1 MALLNIQD
9 PPKNTPFSL
18 FVLGFRPFFL
28 AAGIFSVISM
38 SMWLLNYSGHLS
50 IPLEGLAN
58 FHWHAHEMIYGFSI
72 AIISGFL
79 LTAIKNWTG
88 VQTIQH
94 RPLLILFSL
103 WLIARIALLFGTQF
117 IVVAAIFDLSFNL
130 FLFISMLQPILQVKQ
145 WKQIGIISKVLLLGI
160 FNAFFYLG
168 VLGLLDSGV
177 YWGIYGGLFM
187 VIAVIMNMGRRV
199 MPFFI
204 EKGVGYPVQLKNSK
218 WLDISSLVLFLA
230 LAIVEVFVLDIHLSS
245 YIAAPLFIV
254 SVIRLYNWHTRG
266 IWKSSLL
273 WGLYG
278 SFIFITIAFL
288 MFSIMPYSTFISR
301 SIALHTLTV
310 GGISLITMSMMSRVT
325 LGHTG
330 RNVNQPSPWITV
342 VQWILLL
349 GVITRVVFPIVIPSL
364 YTGWILTSQLL
375 WITGYSLFVWV
386 NYPYLARPR
395 IDGAEG

>member
-1 MALLNIQD
+1 MSLLNIQD
-9 PPKNTPFSL
+9 PQKNVAFSL

-38 SMWLLNYSGHLS
+38 ALWMVNYSGQLV
-50 IPLEGLAN
+50 IPLQGLAN
-58 FHWHAHEMIYGFSI
+58 FHWHAHEMIYGFSL

-88 VQTIQH
+88 VQTIQY
-94 RPLLILFSL
+94 RPLMALFSL
-103 WLIARIALLFGTQF
+103 WLVARIALLFGTQL
-117 IVVAAIFDLSFNL
+117 IMVAAVFDLTFNL
-130 FLFISMLQPILQVKQ
+130 MLFIAMLQPIVQVKQ
-145 WKQIGIISKVLLLGI
+145 SKQIGIISKVLLLGI

-168 VLGLLDSGV
+168 LLGFLDSGV
-177 YWGIYGGLFM
+177 YWGIYGGLFL
-187 VIAVIMNMGRRV
+187 VIAVVMNMGRRV

-230 LAIVEVFVLDIHLSS
+230 LAIVEVFILDSYISS
-245 YIAAPLFIV
+245 YIAAPLFLI

-278 SFIFITIAFL
+278 SFVFITLAFL
-288 MFSIMPYSTFISR
+288 LFSILPYTSFITR
-301 SIALHTLTV
+301 SIALHTLTI
-310 GGISLITMSMMSRVT
+310 GGISLITVSMMSRVT

-330 RNVNQPSPWITV
+330 RSVNQPSPWIDV
-342 VQWILLL
+342 VQWILLITI
-349 GVITRVVFPIVIPSL
+349 ITRVVLPVVLPSL
-364 YTGWILTSQLL
+364 YNTWIVSSQLL
-375 WITGYSLFVWV
+375 WIAGYSLFAWV
-386 NYPYLARPR
+386 NYPYLTRPR
-395 IDGAEG
+395 TDGAEG

>member
-9 PPKNTPFSL
+9 PPSKKPFSL

-28 AAGIFSVISM
+28 AAGFFSVISM
-38 SMWLLNYSGHLS
+38 ALWMANFNFGLS
-50 IPLEGLAN
+50 IPLQGLAN
-58 FHWHAHEMIYGFSI
+58 FHWHAHEMIYGFAI

-94 RPLLILFSL
+94 RPLILLFL
-103 WLIARIALLFGTQF
+103 CWVIARLALLFGTQF
-117 IVVAAIFDLSFNL
+117 ILVAAIFDVSFNL
-130 FLFISMLQPILQVKQ
+130 FLFLAMLQPILRVKQ

-160 FNAFFYLG
+160 FNALFYLG
-168 VLGLLDSGV
+168 LLGYLDAGV

-187 VIAVIMNMGRRV
+187 VIAIIMNMGRRV
-199 MPFFI
+199 IPFFI
-204 EKGVGYPVQLKNSK
+204 ERGVSDNIQLKNSK

-230 LAIVEVFVLDIHLSS
+230 LAIVEVFILDSLLSS

-254 SVIRLYNWHTRG
+254 SIIRLYNWYTRG
-266 IWKSSLL
+266 IWKSPLL

-278 SFIFITIAFL
+278 SLIFISLAFL
-288 MFSIMPYSTFISR
+288 LFALLPYTPFISR
-301 SIALHTLTV
+301 SIVLHTLTV
-310 GGISLITMSMMSRVT
+310 GGISLITVSMMSRVT

-330 RNVNQPSPWITV
+330 RNVHQPSDWINW
-342 VQWILLL
+342 VQWLLLL
-349 GVITRVVFPIVIPSL
+349 GVISRVVLPVILPGL
-364 YTGWILTSQLL
+364 YSSWIIISQLL
-375 WITGYSLFVWV
+375 WIAGFGLFLWI
-386 NYPYLARPR
+386 NYPLLTKPR

>member
-1 MALLNIQD
+1 MSLLNIQD
-9 PPKNTPFSL
+9 PPSNKPFSL

-38 SMWLLNYSGHLS
+38 ALWMANFIFGLS

-58 FHWHAHEMIYGFSI
+58 FHWHAHEMIYGFTL

-94 RPLLILFSL
+94 RPLLLLFSL
-103 WLIARIALLFGTQF
+103 WVVARLALLFGTKF

-130 FLFISMLQPILQVKQ
+130 FLFLALLQPILRVKQ
-145 WKQIGIISKVLLLGI
+145 WKQIGIISKILLLGI

-168 VLGLLDSGV
+168 LLGLLDSGV
-177 YWGIYGGLFM
+177 YWGIYGGLFLL
-187 VIAVIMNMGRRV
+187 IAVVMNMGRRV

-204 EKGVGYPVQLKNSK
+204 ERGVGYPCQLKNSQF
-218 WLDISSLVLFLA
+218 LDISSLVLFL
-230 LAIVEVFVLDIHLSS
+230 LFSIVEVFILNLQISS
-245 YIAAPLFIV
+245 YLAAALFII
-254 SVIRLYNWHTRG
+254 SAIRLYNWHTRG

-278 SFIFITIAFL
+278 SFIFITLAFL
-288 MFSIMPYSTFISR
+288 LFALLPYTTLITR
-301 SIALHTLTV
+301 SIALHTLTL
-310 GGISLITMSMMSRVT
+310 GGISLITVSMMSRVT

-330 RNVNQPSPWITV
+330 RSVNEPSPLINV
-342 VQWILLL
+342 IQWMLLFA
-349 GVITRVVFPIVIPSL
+349 VITRVVLPVIVPDL
-364 YTGWILTSQLL
+364 YTSWILSSQLL
-375 WITGYSLFVWV
+375 WIGGFGLFVWV
-386 NYPYLARPR
+386 NYPLLTQPR

>member
-9 PPKNTPFSL
+9 PPSNKPFSI

-38 SMWLLNYSGHLS
+38 TLWMANFSFGLS

-58 FHWHAHEMIYGFSI
+58 FHWHAHEMIYGFTL

-88 VQTIQH
+88 VQTIQY
-94 RPLLILFSL
+94 RPLLLLFSL
-103 WLIARIALLFGTQF
+103 WLGARLALLFGTKF

-130 FLFISMLQPILQVKQ
+130 LLFLAMLQPILKVKQ
-145 WKQIGIISKVLLLGI
+145 WKQVGIISKILLLGM
-160 FNAFFYLG
+160 FNLFFYLG
-168 VLGLLDSGV
+168 LLGYLESGV
-177 YWGIYGGLFM
+177 HWGIYGGLFLL
-187 VIAVIMNMGRRV
+187 IAVVMNMGRRV

-204 EKGVGYPVQLKNSK
+204 ERGVGYPCQLKNSK
-218 WLDISSLVLFLA
+218 FLDISSLVLFLA
-230 LAIVEVFVLDIHLSS
+230 LSIVEVFIIDIHISS
-245 YIAAPLFIV
+245 YIAAILFIV
-254 SVIRLYNWHTRG
+254 SAIRLYNWHTRG

-278 SFIFITIAFL
+278 SFVFITLAFL
-288 MFSIMPYSTFISR
+288 LFAVIPYTSLISR
-301 SIALHTLTV
+301 SIALHTLTL
-310 GGISLITMSMMSRVT
+310 GGISLITVSMMSRVT

-330 RNVNQPSPWITV
+330 RSVNEPSPLINVIQWMLLFAV
-342 VQWILLL
+342 V
-349 GVITRVVFPIVIPSL
+349 TRVVLPVVAPTM
-364 YTGWILTSQLL
+364 YTLWIIASQLL
-375 WITGYSLFVWV
+375 WIGGFGLFVWV
-386 NYPYLARPR
+386 NYPLLTRPR